1 MQRQLPEQRAHVLA
15 RLLKGKVDRDEAAL
29 LLGLS
34 DRSIRRLT
42 GRLVADGPA
51 GLVHGNVGRRP
62 ANAIDPTLAAKVVA
76 FAENGYAGLNDTH
89 LCELLAEREGLVL
102 SRPTVRRIL
111 RGAGIASPRPRRAPR
126 FRSRRAR
133 RTAEGMLMQ
142 LDGSP
147 HHWFGADGPECSLLG
162 AIDDATSKVVAAVF
176 REQEDAAGYL
186 TVLAQVLTGYGVPV
200 AAYSDRHS
208 VFWIKPRAGETL
220 EDEQGR
226 ERMPT
231 QLGRA
236 LAELSVEV
244 IFAGSPQAKGRIE
257 RLWNTFQDR
266 LVAELRLAGIT
277 DVAGANA
284 FLPGYLERHNARF
297 AVAPADASAAWRPL
311 PDGLAV
317 DDVCCL
323 KYARHVAGDNTIVH
337 EGVVVQL
344 PPKIRGSYAHLR
356 VEVRHHLDGSI
367 SVHLPGGKQLARS
380 AAGAAMR
387 FHPKGQT
394 RAPVGGVRPDPRN
407 VDRSHPWRQWRP
419 GQLKTK
425 LHVPRSELA

>member
-1 MQRQLPEQRAHVLA
+1 MSGLPDQRALVLA
-15 RLLKGKVDRDEAAL
+15 RLLKGKVTRDEAAL

-34 DRSIRRLT
+34 DRSIRRLIA
-42 GRLVADGPA
+42 RLVAEGPA
-51 GLVHGNVGRRP
+51 ALVHGNSGRPP
-62 ANAIDPTLAAKVVA
+62 AHALDPQVAARVVA
-76 FAENGYAGLNDTH
+76 FAQNGYAGINDTH
-89 LCELLAEREGLVL
+89 LGELLAEREGICL
-102 SRPTVRRIL
+102 SRPSVQRIL
-111 RGAGIASPRPRRAPR
+111 RGAGIASPRTRRAPQH
-126 FRSRRAR
+126 RSRRAR
-133 RTAEGMLMQ
+133 RPAEGMLVQ

-147 HHWFGADGPECSLLG
+147 HRWFGPDGPECSLLG
-162 AIDDATSKVVAAVF
+162 AIDDATSQVCGATF
-176 REQEDAAGYL
+176 RAEEDAAGYL
-186 TVLAQVLTGYGVPV
+186 VVARQVITERGVPV

-208 VFWIKPRAGETL
+208 IFWIKPRAGETL
-220 EDEQGR
+220 ADEQGR

-231 QLGRA
+231 QVGRA
-236 LAELSVEV
+236 LAELSVEL

-266 LVAELRLAGIT
+266 LVTELRLAGIT
-277 DVAGANA
+277 DIAGANA

-297 AVAPADASAAWRPL
+297 AVAPTDASAAWRPL

-323 KYARHVAGDNTIVH
+323 KYSRHVAGDNTVTH
-337 EGVVVQL
+337 EGAVVQL
-344 PPKIRGSYAHLR
+344 PPKVRGSYAHLR
-356 VEVRHHLDGSI
+356 VEVRHHLDGSV

-380 AAGAAMR
+380 APGAAMR
-387 FHPKGQT
+387 FRPRGQT

>member
-1 MQRQLPEQRAHVLA
+1 MSQLPNQRALVLA
-15 RLLKGKVDRDEAAL
+15 RLLKGKVDRDEATL

-34 DRSIRRLT
+34 DRSVRRLT
-42 GRLVADGPA
+42 ARLVADGPDA
-51 GLVHGNVGRRP
+51 LVHGNSGRRP
-62 ANAIDPTLAAKVVA
+62 VHALDPEIAARVVA
-76 FAENGYAGLNDTH
+76 FAKDGYAGLNDTH
-89 LCELLAEREGLVL
+89 LCELLAEREAIVL
-102 SRPTVRRIL
+102 SRPTVQRIL
-111 RGAGIASPRPRRAPR
+111 RGAGIASPRTRRAPQH
-126 FRSRRAR
+126 RSRRVR
-133 RTAEGMLMQ
+133 RAAEGMLLQ
-142 LDGSP
+142 LDGSR
-147 HHWFGADGPECSLLG
+147 HHWFGPDGAEVSLLG
-162 AIDDATSKVVAAVF
+162 AIDDATSKVAGAIF

-186 TVLAQVLTGYGVPV
+186 GVLHQVLDGPGAPV
-200 AAYSDRHS
+200 AVYSDRHS
-208 VFWIKPRAGETL
+208 VFWIKPDGTEML

-226 ERMPT
+226 ARVPT
-231 QLGRA
+231 QVGRA
-236 LAELSVEV
+236 FAELSVEV

-277 DVAGANA
+277 DIAGANA
-284 FLPGYLERHNARF
+284 FLPGYLVRHNARF
-297 AVAPADASAAWRPL
+297 AVAPADATPAWRPL
-311 PDGLAV
+311 PAGLAA

-323 KYARHVAGDNTIVH
+323 KYARHVAGDNTVTH

-344 PPKIRGSYAHLR
+344 PPKVRGSYAHLR
-356 VEVRHHLDGSI
+356 VEVRHHLDGSV

-380 AAGAAMR
+380 AAGVALR
-387 FHPKGQT
+387 FRPKGQT

>member
-1 MQRQLPEQRAHVLA
+1 VSQLPDQRAFVLA
-15 RLLKGKVDRDEAAL
+15 RLLKGKVDRKEAML

-34 DRSIRRLT
+34 DRSIRRLST
-42 GRLVADGPA
+42 RLVSDGPA
-51 GLVHGNVGRRP
+51 SLAHGNSGRRP
-62 ANAIDPTLAAKVVA
+62 AHALDPKVAARVVTLAKD
-76 FAENGYAGLNDTH
+76 GYAGINDTH
-89 LCELLAEREGLVL
+89 LSELLAEREGICL
-102 SRPTVRRIL
+102 SRATVQRIL
-111 RGAGIASPRPRRAPR
+111 RGAGIASPRKRRAPR
-126 FRSRRAR
+126 CRSRRAR
-133 RTAEGMLMQ
+133 RAAEGRLVQ

-147 HHWFGADGPECSLLG
+147 HRWFGPDGPECSLLG
-162 AIDDATSKVVAAVF
+162 AIDDATSKVVGAVF

-186 TVLAQVLTGYGVPV
+186 VVARQMIRRHGVPV
-200 AAYSDRHS
+200 ATYSDHHG
-208 VFWIKPRAGETL
+208 VFWIKPTAGETL
-220 EDEQGR
+220 GDEQGR
-226 ERMPT
+226 ERAPT
-231 QLGRA
+231 QVGRA
-236 LAELSVEV
+236 FAELSVEM
-244 IFAGSPQAKGRIE
+244 IFASSPQAKGRIE

-277 DVAGANA
+277 DIDAANA
-284 FLPGYLERHNARF
+284 FLPRYLERHNARF
-297 AVAPADASAAWRPL
+297 AVAPADPTSAWRPL
-311 PDGLAV
+311 PAGLAA

-323 KYARHVAGDNTIVH
+323 KYSRHVAGDNTVSH

-344 PPKIRGSYAHLR
+344 PPRVRGSYAHLR
-356 VEVRHHLDGSI
+356 VEVRHQLDGSI

-387 FHPKGQT
+387 FRSKGQT

>member
-15 RLLKGKVDRDEAAL
+15 RLLKGTIDRDEAAL
-29 LLGLS
+29 LLGIS

-42 GRLVADGPA
+42 AQLMAGGPA
-51 GLVHGNVGRRP
+51 ALVHGNVGRRP
-62 ANAIDPTLAAKVVA
+62 ANAIDPALAAKVVA
-76 FAENGYAGLNDTH
+76 FAKDGYAGLNDTH
-89 LCELLAEREGLVL
+89 LSELLAEREGLVL

-111 RGAGIASPRPRRAPR
+111 RGAGIASPRRRRAPR

-133 RTAEGMLMQ
+133 RAAEGMLLQ

-147 HHWFGADGPECSLLG
+147 HRWFGADGPEVSLQG
-162 AIDDATSKVVAAVF
+162 AIDDATSTVVGAVF
-176 REQEDAAGYL
+176 REHEDAAGYL
-186 TVLAQVLTGYGVPV
+186 AVLGQVLTEHGVPV
-200 AAYSDRHS
+200 AVYSDRHS
-208 VFWIKPRAGETL
+208 VFWIKPTAGETL
-220 EDEQGR
+220 LDDEGR

-231 QLGRA
+231 QVGRA
-236 LAELSVEV
+236 FAELGVEM

-277 DVAGANA
+277 DIAGANA
-284 FLPGYLERHNARF
+284 FLPGYLVRHNARF
-297 AVAPADASAAWRPL
+297 AVAPADATPAWRAL
-311 PDGLAV
+311 PAGLTV

-323 KYARHVAGDNTIVH
+323 KYARHVSGDNTVSH
-337 EGVVVQL
+337 EGAVVQL
-344 PPKIRGSYAHLR
+344 PPKVRGSYAHLR
-356 VEVRHHLDGSI
+356 VELRHHLDGSI

-380 AAGAAMR
+380 APGAAMR
-387 FHPKGQT
+387 FRPKGQT

>member
-1 MQRQLPEQRAHVLA
+1 MSALPDRRALVLA
-15 RLLKGKVDRDEAAL
+15 RLLRGKVDRDEAML

-42 GRLVADGPA
+42 ARLVGEGPA
-51 GLVHGNVGRRP
+51 ALVHGNSGRRP
-62 ANAIDPTLAAKVVA
+62 AHALDPQVAARVVA
-76 FAENGYAGLNDTH
+76 FAKDGYAGLNDTH

-102 SRPTVRRIL
+102 SRPTVQRIL
-111 RGAGIASPRPRRAPR
+111 RGAGIASPRKRRAPR

-133 RTAEGMLMQ
+133 RTAEGMLLQ

-147 HHWFGADGPECSLLG
+147 HPWFGAAGPEVSLLG
-162 AIDDATSKVVAAVF
+162 AIDDATSKVVGAVF

-186 TVLAQVLTGYGVPV
+186 VVMRQVITAHGVPV

-208 VFWIKPRAGETL
+208 VFWIKPKA
-220 EDEQGR
+220 DERLADERGR

-231 QLGRA
+231 QVGRA
-236 LAELSVEV
+236 FAELTVEL

-277 DVAGANA
+277 DIVGANA
-284 FLPGYLERHNARF
+284 FLPGYLERHNGRF
-297 AVAPADASAAWRPL
+297 AVAPADASVAWRAL
-311 PDGLAV
+311 PAGLAV

-323 KYARHVAGDNTIVH
+323 KYARHVAGDNTVTH
-337 EGVVVQL
+337 EGVVLQL
-344 PPKIRGSYAHLR
+344 PPRVRGTYAHLR
-356 VEVRHHLDGSI
+356 VELRHHLDGSL
-367 SVHLPGGKQLARS
+367 SVHLPGGRQLARS
-380 AAGAAMR
+380 AAGAATR
-387 FHPKGQT
+387 FRLKRAGT
-394 RAPVGGVRPDPRN
+394 RAPVGGVQPDPRN
-407 VDRSHPWRQWRP
+407 VDRSHPWRKWRP
-419 GQLKTK
+419 GQLRTK

>member
-1 MQRQLPEQRAHVLA
+1 MLA
-15 RLLKGKVDRDEAAL
+15 RLLKGKVDRDEAML

-34 DRSIRRLT
+34 DRSIRRLSA
-42 GRLVADGPA
+42 RLVTEGPEA
-51 GLVHGNVGRRP
+51 LVHGNTARRP
-62 ANAIDPTLAAKVVA
+62 VHALDPAIAARVVA
-76 FAENGYAGLNDTH
+76 FAKDGYAGLNDTH
-89 LCELLAEREGLVL
+89 LSELLAEREGIVI
-102 SRPTVRRIL
+102 SRRSVQRIL
-111 RGAGIASPRPRRAPR
+111 RGAGIASPRKRRPPR

-133 RTAEGMLMQ
+133 RAAAGMLLQ

-147 HHWFGADGPECSLLG
+147 HRWFGPDRPEVSLLG
-162 AIDDATSKVVAAVF
+162 AIDDATSDVVGAVF

-186 TVLAQVLTGYGVPV
+186 TVLGQVLTEHGVPV
-200 AAYSDRHS
+200 AVYSDRHS
-208 VFWIKPRAGETL
+208 VFWIKPREGETL

-226 ERMPT
+226 GRQPT
-231 QLGRA
+231 QVGRA
-236 LAELSVEV
+236 LAELEVEM

-277 DVAGANA
+277 DIAGANA
-284 FLPGYLERHNARF
+284 FLPGYLVRHNARF
-297 AVAPADASAAWRPL
+297 AVPAQDLAPAWRAL
-311 PDGLAV
+311 PEGLAAE
-317 DDVCCL
+317 DVCCL
-323 KYARHVAGDNTIVH
+323 KYARHVAGDNTVTH

-344 PPKIRGSYAHLR
+344 PPKVRGSYAHLR

-367 SVHLPGGKQLARS
+367 SVHLPGGKQIARS
-380 AAGAAMR
+380 APGAAMR
-387 FHPKGQT
+387 FRPKGQT

-419 GQLKTK
+419 GQLRTK

>member
-1 MQRQLPEQRAHVLA
+1 MHRQLPEQRAHVLA

-29 LLGLS
+29 LLGVS

-42 GRLVADGPA
+42 AQLIAGGPA
-51 GLVHGNVGRRP
+51 ALAHGNVGRRP
-62 ANAIDPTLAAKVVA
+62 ANAIDPALAAKVVA
-76 FAENGYAGLNDTH
+76 FAKDGYSGLNDTH
-89 LCELLAEREGLVL
+89 LSELLAEREGLVL

-133 RTAEGMLMQ
+133 RAAEGLLVQ

-147 HHWFGADGPECSLLG
+147 HHWFGANGPEVSLLG
-162 AIDDATSKVVAAVF
+162 AIDDATSKVVGAVF
-176 REQEDAAGYL
+176 REQEDAVGYL

-208 VFWIKPRAGETL
+208 VFWIKPRPGETL
-220 EDEQGR
+220 ADEQGR

-231 QLGRA
+231 QVGRA
-236 LAELSVEV
+236 FAELGVEM

-277 DVAGANA
+277 DIAGANA
-284 FLPGYLERHNARF
+284 FLPSYLERHERRF
-297 AVAPADASAAWRPL
+297 VVPAQDLAPAWRPL
-311 PDGLAV
+311 PAGHAV

-323 KYARHVAGDNTIVH
+323 KYARHVAADNTVTH
-337 EGVVVQL
+337 EAVVVQL
-344 PPKIRGSYAHLR
+344 PPKVRGNYARLR

-367 SVHLPGGKQLARS
+367 SVHLPGGTQLARTAS
-380 AAGAAMR
+380 GAAMR
-387 FHPKGQT
+387 FRPKGQT
-394 RAPVGGVRPDPRN
+394 RAPLGGVRPDPRN

>member
-1 MQRQLPEQRAHVLA
+1 MPQLSNQRGLVLA
-15 RLLKGKVDRDEAAL
+15 RLLKGKVDRAEAMF

-34 DRSIRRLT
+34 DRSIRRLQAKLLA
-42 GRLVADGPA
+42 GGPDA
-51 GLVHGNVGRRP
+51 LVHGNTGRRP
-62 ANAIDPTLAAKVVA
+62 AHALDPHIATRVVA
-76 FAENGYAGLNDTH
+76 FAKDGYAGLNDTH
-89 LCELLAEREGLVL
+89 FSELLSEREGICL
-102 SRPTVRRIL
+102 SRATVQRVL
-111 RGAGIASPRPRRAPR
+111 RGAGIASPRKRRAPR

-133 RTAEGMLMQ
+133 RAAEGMLVQ

-147 HHWFGADGPECSLLG
+147 HRWFGDRGPACSLQG
-162 AIDDATSKVVAAVF
+162 AIDDATSKVVGAVF

-186 TVLAQVLTGYGVPV
+186 VVMRQVILGPGVPLAV
-200 AAYSDRHS
+200 YSDRHS
-208 VFWIKPRAGETL
+208 VFWIKPKEGQTL

-231 QLGRA
+231 QVGRA
-236 LAELSVEV
+236 CAELSVEM

-277 DVAGANA
+277 DIAGANA
-284 FLPGYLERHNARF
+284 FLPGYLARHNARF
-297 AVAPADASAAWRPL
+297 AVAPADPIAAWRPL
-311 PDGLAV
+311 ASGLSV

-323 KYARHVAGDNTIVH
+323 KYSRHVAGDNTVTH
-337 EGVVVQL
+337 EGAVVQL
-344 PPKIRGSYAHLR
+344 PPKVRGSYAHMR
-356 VEVRHHLDGSI
+356 VELRHHLDGSL
-367 SVHLPGGKQLARS
+367 SVHLPSGKQLARS
-380 AAGAAMR
+380 APGAAMR
-387 FHPKGQT
+387 FRPKGQT

-425 LHVPRSELA
+425 LHVHKSELG